1 MDWSLLVFLVVILFF
16 AYRGF
21 RKGLLK
27 SIGRILSVVAGY
39 VCAILYS
46 GQVSGIIESEF
57 QLQGM
62 LALIAASLLL
72 FFGASILVGL
82 LFWLLEKLLAGDGSV
97 STASS
102 IGGAVVGLGTGL
114 LLAIVVVW
122 AVAFIRDARPLE
134 SPGSSAAK
142 EPSKIETLA
151 NRAAGKAVASAM
163 SLGSASPEVA
173 KISAALAESPA
184 EVVQRAQRL
193 AQSEDLS
200 ALLNDPRS
208 RLALDSGDPEA
219 VRKLPAFQQLIN
231 NPDLQALAN
240 ATGLTDE
247 AAAENQPM
255 DVALATRLTD
265 IWARTQRAKNDPRV
279 QAILA
284 DAEFQQSIRSGN
296 PLDLLGN
303 EKLLE
308 MADIIFSDEA
318 APASV
323 EQGAG
328 SGQSGSVLQ
337 PAENVKKL
345 YKWTDDSGRTYYSDV
360 KPDS

>member
-39 VCAILYS
+39 ACAILYS

-57 QLQGM
+57 QLQGI
-62 LALIAASLLL
+62 LAFITASLLL
-72 FFGASILVGL
+72 FFGAGMLVGL
-82 LFWLLEKLLAGDGSV
+82 LFWLLEKLLAGDGKV

-134 SPGSSAAK
+134 GPGTSVAK
-142 EPSKIETLA
+142 EPSKIEMLA
-151 NRAAGKAVASAM
+151 NRAAGKAVGSAM
-163 SLGSASPEVA
+163 SLGSANPEVA
-173 KISAALAESPA
+173 KLGAALAESPA
-184 EVVQRAQRL
+184 EIVQRAQRL
-193 AQSEDLS
+193 AQSEDMS

-208 RLALDSGDPEA
+208 RVALDSGDPEA
-219 VRKLPAFQQLIN
+219 VRKLPAFQKLIN
-231 NPDLQALAN
+231 NDDMRALAD
-240 ATGLTDE
+240 ATGLMDE
-247 AAAENQPM
+247 AAADNQPM
-255 DVALATRLTD
+255 DAAVATQLTD
-265 IWARTQRAKNDPRV
+265 IWIRAQRAKNDPRV

-303 EKLLE
+303 EKLIE
-308 MADIIFSDEA
+308 IANIIFSDEA
-318 APASV
+318 GPASV

-328 SGQSGSVLQ
+328 NGQSGSVLQ

-345 YKWTDDSGRTYYSDV
+345 YKWTDDNGRTYYSDV